1 MSATMYTHN
10 QQCRFLIPFSFI
22 VKTFYISIKLVHFLQ
37 SYTANCYIWKQ
48 IFQNFQW
55 WTMVIYIV
63 IWQQPLCYPKINLR
77 VRGIAD

>member
-22 VKTFYISIKLVHFLQ
+22 VKTFYISIKLVHFPQ
-37 SYTANCYIWKQ
+37 SYTATTET
-48 IFQNFQW
+48 NFKMFNDEP
-55 WTMVIYIV
+55 MVIYIV

>member
-37 SYTANCYIWKQ
+37 SYTATFKS
-48 IFQNFQW
+48 IFK
-55 WTMVIYIV
+55 IV
-63 IWQQPLCYPKINLR
+63 NDEPW
-77 VRGIAD
+77 